1 MFSTIQV
8 RDYASARALLLLVH
22 ASAPRALCADPR
34 AACGGVAYAQRLTS
48 LHTHIAWDMD
58 DGGYTTQAEQDG
70 PYGAND
76 WHCES

>member
-1 MFSTIQV
+1 MRV
-8 RDYASARALLLLVH
+8 RVH
-22 ASAPRALCADPR
+22 CSCWCTPAPRRALCADPR
-34 AACGGVAYAQRLTS
+34 AACGGVASAQRLTS

>member
-1 MFSTIQV
+1 MPE
-8 RDYASARALLLLVH
+8 RPGASPAW
-22 ASAPRALCADPR
+22 APGGSALCADPR